1 MADRILIVDDDPDM
15 QFVLGEALRQAGY
28 QVEAATSAEA
38 GLEAL
43 RARPTELVIL
53 DVRLPGMS
61 GLEAVPRVKELVPEA
76 PIIIMTA
83 HGRRELALEAIQRG
97 AYDFFVKPFSL
108 PDLKVVVQR
117 ALERRALEGEVRQLR
132 ERLGER
138 YEFARII
145 GQSPPMREVIG
156 MLRKVVET
164 DATVLITGESGTGKE
179 RIAEA
184 IHYNSRRRSKPFVK
198 LNCVAIPEGLLESEL
213 FGHEKGAFT
222 GAVAR
227 KLGKFELAN
236 GGTIFLDEIGDMSL
250 ATQAKILRILQ
261 ESEFERV
268 GGTATIK
275 IDVRVIAATNRALT
289 RAIKE
294 RQFREDL
301 FYRLNVF
308 SITLPPLRER
318 LEDLPAL
325 AELFVAEANARLGR
339 AVKGVGEPAM
349 ARLMGHTWP
358 GNVREL
364 QHAIERA
371 MIMCEGEWIGPEDLP
386 FDGGTSEVARGLGV
400 NLDAPLDVVLQEVE
414 RQLVLQALQRTGG
427 VQARAAELLKITE
440 RSLWYLVKK
449 HRIEVEA
456 IKRAAQPAGLQ
467 GT

>member
-1 MADRILIVDDDPDM
+1 
-15 QFVLGEALRQAGY
+15 
-28 QVEAATSAEA
+28 
-38 GLEAL
+38 
-43 RARPTELVIL
+43 
-53 DVRLPGMS
+53 
-61 GLEAVPRVKELVPEA
+61 
-76 PIIIMTA
+76 
-83 HGRRELALEAIQRG
+83 
-97 AYDFFVKPFSL
+97 
-108 PDLKVVVQR
+108 
-117 ALERRALEGEVRQLR
+117 
-132 ERLGER
+132 
-138 YEFARII
+138 
-145 GQSPPMREVIG
+145 